1 MSTSSASREIH
12 DIETKDDDFMVAYIV
27 LECIGSDGRKKT

>member
-12 DIETKDDDFMVAYIV
+12 DIETKDDFMVAYIV